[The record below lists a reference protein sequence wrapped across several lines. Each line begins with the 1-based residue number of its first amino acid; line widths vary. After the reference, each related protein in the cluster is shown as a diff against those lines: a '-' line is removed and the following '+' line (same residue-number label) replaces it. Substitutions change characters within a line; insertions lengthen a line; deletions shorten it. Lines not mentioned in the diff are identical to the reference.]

1 MPVTSHAA
9 SLQLQIDLI
18 AVPVFVADKRSG
30 DDFRIVVIN
39 TAHADLT
46 GLDKTA
52 VQGRTPLEILGDR
65 EAAQEVVDHYAACIE
80 ADGPISYR
88 QTLPFQGEM
97 MTFDTTLQ
105 KIPMPRQGVVRIVG
119 TSLKLDERP
128 KVEGD
133 IQFYITLARNSLT
146 TIEML
151 MRAVPDERSLSIP
164 EREATRI
171 LSQKALLSLEDLERT
186 VFRMTGV
193 KDLQMSELS
202 SAVREL
208 ILH

>member
-1 MPVTSHAA
+1 M
-9 SLQLQIDLI
+9 
-18 AVPVFVADKRSG
+18 
-30 DDFRIVVIN
+30 
-39 TAHADLT
+39 
-46 GLDKTA
+46 DKTA

-146 TIEML
+146 TIQML

>member
-1 MPVTSHAA
+1 MPTSSHAA
-9 SLQLQIDLI
+9 ALQFQIDLI
-18 AVPVFVADKRSG
+18 AVPVFVADKRAG

-39 TAHADLT
+39 TAHANLT
-46 GLDKTA
+46 GLDKVA
-52 VQGRTPLEILGDR
+52 VQGRTPLEILGDSA
-65 EAAQEVVDHYAACIE
+65 AAQEVVTRYTACIDAE
-80 ADGPISYR
+80 GPVCYR
-88 QTLPFQGEM
+88 EKLPFQGEV

-105 KIPMPRQGVVRIVG
+105 KIPRPRQGIIRIVG

-128 KVEGD
+128 KVEDD
-133 IQFYITLARNSLT
+133 IQFYLALARNSLT

-164 EREATRI
+164 ERDATRI

-186 VFRMTGV
+186 VFRMSGV
-193 KDLQMSELS
+193 EELQGSELS
-202 SAVREL
+202 SAVREF